1 VQRRIQLRIWAVVGG
16 AVAVVLVVST
26 LRGSPAP
33 THPRSTG
40 SSNASATPPAP
51 AGPEDAPLRLTAF
64 APAPDRRE
72 PRPPP
77 APRPVVAPKLP
88 HDTRTVDRMA
98 DDWAREPDNPEWT
111 SNVRTFIGAMIDTF
125 GDGQAAWPHSLD
137 VRCRTSVCRIDTD
150 GQDPETLRQL
160 VESSREQQAH
170 VVFRPHEATRTSGS
184 RRTWAKTGRPRTSR
198 PRFSRRDAAR
208 GLRSGGRAER
218 EPSGCCARALRL
230 RLFGERASRAP
241 TRSRARP

>member
-1 VQRRIQLRIWAVVGG
+1 MQRRIQLRIWAVVGG

-170 VVFRPHEATRTSGS
+170 VVFRPHEG
-184 RRTWAKTGRPRTSR
+184 
-198 PRFSRRDAAR
+198 DADFGFEAYL
-208 GLRSGGRAER
+208 GKDRAAED
-218 EPSGCCARALRL
+218 ESSEVQSP
-230 RLFGERASRAP
+230 
-241 TRSRARP
+241 